1 MNSKCLKKVKYSI
14 KSSESTTIN
23 ENLTLAGEPVN
34 PMHGSN
40 HWNFER
46 AISVASLGLIGA
58 AAVYPHAMVDFGL
71 GFIIPLHC
79 HIGFGSIITDYLP
92 KRKFPVIY
100 RFSTGILYASTALTI
115 YGLYKYNTED
125 VGIVE
130 GVKTIW
136 NSKSLKKQ
144 DEY

>member
-1 MNSKCLKKVKYSI
+1 MNSNNVKKVTYST
-14 KSSESTTIN
+14 KSSDNLTTN

-34 PMHGSN
+34 AMHGSN

-58 AAVYPHAMVDFGL
+58 AAVYPHAMIDFGL
-71 GFIIPLHC
+71 GIIIPVHC
-79 HIGFGSIITDYLP
+79 HIGFGAIITDYLP

-100 RFSTGILYASTALTI
+100 RFSRGILYASTALTI

-125 VGIVE
+125 VGIIE

-136 NSKSLKKQ
+136 NSKSFTKNG
-144 DEY
+144 E